1 MDQVFFRRFDASSLP
16 LSYIV
21 FPFAILFE
29 EEKSYPGVFPE
40 TSVWRKVPVFKGGG
54 LDAFEAPVLLL
65 DKNLNLKLRFA

>member
-29 EEKSYPGVFPE
+29 EEKSYV
-40 TSVWRKVPVFKGGG
+40 R
-54 LDAFEAPVLLL
+54 
-65 DKNLNLKLRFA
+65 LKKSARV